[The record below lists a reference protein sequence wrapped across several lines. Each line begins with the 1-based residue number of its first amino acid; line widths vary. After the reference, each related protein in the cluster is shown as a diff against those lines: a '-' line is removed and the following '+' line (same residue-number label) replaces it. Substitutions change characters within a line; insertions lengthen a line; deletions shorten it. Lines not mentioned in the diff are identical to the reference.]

1 MIETQ
6 AIQEFKSNGG
16 MANQAES
23 AFANIQNFDSA
34 LRMANMLSK
43 SDMVPQQYRNSIPNC
58 VIALEMAN
66 RMGASVFAVM
76 QNLAIVHGKPA
87 WEAKFIIAALNSCR
101 RFSPLRFVLSDH
113 AEKEETVSYTYFDYS
128 SQERKKIPYTG
139 QEKIRDRMCYA
150 WATDRSGER
159 LEGPPVTLRMAV
171 EEGWYS
177 KNGSKWK
184 TMPDLMLRYRA
195 ASFFGKLYAPDILM
209 GMQTAEEIHD
219 IIDAEPTRGV
229 NGRHYEVKAPLEP
242 DSRTTSIREKLK
254 RKVQKET
261 PVEEAVTVLSDE
273 YAEAPAA
280 EAPASGGSESNPN
293 LVRAI
298 LQALSEALTKEE
310 IVEAEDLI
318 RELEHPED
326 QAKCRKMLAEKRAKW
341 AKKAN

>member
-101 RFSPLRFVLSDH
+101 RFSPLRFVLSDP

-184 TMPDLMLRYRA
+184 TLPDLMLRYRA

-209 GMQTAEEIHD
+209 GMQTADEIHD
-219 IIDAEPTRGV
+219 IIDAEVTSGG
-229 NGRHYEVKAPLEP
+229 NGRHYEVPPAT
-242 DSRTTSIREKLK
+242 RTASVREKLK

-261 PVEEAVTVLSDE
+261 PVEEAVTVLSNE

-280 EAPASGGSESNPN
+280 EAPASGGSESNPD

-298 LQALSEALTKEE
+298 LQALSEALTEEE

-318 RELEHPED
+318 RELKNPED
-326 QAKCRKMLAEKRAKW
+326 KAECQKMLAEKRAKL